1 MECLEVQELLGPYL
15 AHSLSEEGV
24 ELVEAHLGDCERCRR
39 VLGEAGGVAPGGVV
53 AAAPGPIPGTLPAPP
68 HGPAGDLSALTARL
82 LEARE
87 ILAGVAHRT
96 PVATSR
102 TLDAETG
109 CRVFLKCENLQ
120 RMGAFKFRGAYHL
133 ISRLPQSQRA
143 RGVVAY
149 SSGNHAQAVALVAQL
164 HGIPATIVMP
174 SFAPPAKIAATRGY
188 GAEVVFYDQAGEE
201 REPMAARIAAERG
214 ATLVP
219 PFDHPDI
226 IAGQGTAALELL
238 EEVGTLDALIVPVG
252 GGGLIS
258 GCGLA
263 VRLRAPM
270 CAVVGVEP
278 EAGPDAMRSLQ
289 LGRLMRRACGETIAD
304 GARTPQL
311 SALTFDVIRQAVTG
325 ITVVPDSELIAA
337 MRFVWE
343 RMKLV
348 VEPTGVLGLAAL
360 RCGRAAAAAGG
371 GEGWPEVS
379 GDPRPRVGVILSG
392 GNADLRRAGEWFGG
406 PAETPAG

>member
-1 MECLEVQELLGPYL
+1 VECLEVQELLGPYL

-39 VLGEAGGVAPGGVV
+39 VLSAVGGAADDPTAGRP
-53 AAAPGPIPGTLPAPP
+53 AAPPPGTLPPPP
-68 HGPAGDLSALTARL
+68 HGPAGDLAALTARL
-82 LEARE
+82 LEARR

-96 PVATSR
+96 PVATSG
-102 TLDAETG
+102 TLDQETG

-120 RMGAFKFRGAYHL
+120 RMGAFKFRGAYHM
-133 ISRLPQSQRA
+133 ISRLPESQRA

-149 SSGNHAQAVALVAQL
+149 SSGNHAQAVALVARL
-164 HGIPATIVMP
+164 FRVHATIVMP
-174 SFAPPAKIAATRGY
+174 GFAPPAKIEATRGY

-201 REPMAARIAAERG
+201 REAMAARIAAERG

-219 PFDHPDI
+219 PFDHPDVV
-226 IAGQGTAALELL
+226 AGQGTAALELF
-238 EEVGTLDALIVPVG
+238 EQAGPLDALIVPVG

-258 GCGLA
+258 GCALA
-263 VRLRAPM
+263 ARHASPACSVL
-270 CAVVGVEP
+270 GVEP

-289 LGRLMRRACGETIAD
+289 LGRLMRRKCGETIAD

-311 SALTFDVIRQAVTG
+311 SALTFDVIRQTVTG
-325 ITVVPDSELIAA
+325 ITVVPDAELVAA

-348 VEPTGVLGLAAL
+348 VEPTGVLALAAL
-360 RCGRAAAAAGG
+360 RCGRAGAASGAG
-371 GEGWPEVS
+371 GEGWPAIE

-392 GNADLRRAGEWFGG
+392 GNVDLRRVGEWFGERPG
-406 PAETPAG
+406 T